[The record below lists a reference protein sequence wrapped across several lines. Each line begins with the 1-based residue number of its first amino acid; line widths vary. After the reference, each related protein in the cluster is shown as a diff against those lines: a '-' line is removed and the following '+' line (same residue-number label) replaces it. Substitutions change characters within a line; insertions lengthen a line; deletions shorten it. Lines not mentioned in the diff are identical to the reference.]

1 MIISCRPVRE
11 LTLSK
16 KSFFLEI
23 ENRSKYDL
31 IITINEKEKTKL
43 GARKKMVLSEKYFDQ
58 GDEVR
63 FEIYYNKRKKIERQ
77 YFVIIFSSQ
86 ANRKN
91 KVVIRNRNL

>member
-1 MIISCRPVRE
+1 MVVSCRPVRE
-11 LTLSK
+11 FTLSK

-63 FEIYYNKRKKIERQ
+63 FEIYYNKRRKIERQ

-86 ANRKN
+86 ANGKN